1 MSVGAVYL
9 SDKLHFF
16 TTVPCSQLFLTG
28 TRLHSWK
35 SSQEERSLLWF
46 IYGKMEQT
54 WDKPNFQY
62 FQNSPAKTSLALLGA
77 ATHKKYPPMIG
88 NFHGKVGMMDSAS
101 RKKTDN
107 VVYNNEGKQK
117 HEEKRLI
124 WTPYSVAVLQGRV
137 TAHTG
142 AGFRGVTA
150 SRLMESPQMRLKLKL
165 WLERMQ

>member
-1 MSVGAVYL
+1 M
-9 SDKLHFF
+9 
-16 TTVPCSQLFLTG
+16 
-28 TRLHSWK
+28 
-35 SSQEERSLLWF
+35 
-46 IYGKMEQT
+46 
-54 WDKPNFQY
+54 
-62 FQNSPAKTSLALLGA
+62 
-77 ATHKKYPPMIG
+77 
-88 NFHGKVGMMDSAS
+88 GMMDSAS

-124 WTPYSVAVLQGRV
+124 WTPYSVAVLQGSV

-165 WLERMQ
+165 